1 MKVIYTFASCNIYNS
16 KKMLQMMIVWLIF
29 VLAKQFF
36 AVVRV
41 FKMVLER
48 LEVSSQDDQNHAT
61 AKNSFVVAQT

>member
-41 FKMVLER
+41 FKMVLES
-48 LEVSSQDDQNHAT
+48 LEVSSQDDQNRAT
-61 AKNSFVVAQT
+61 GKNRSVVAQK

>member
-1 MKVIYTFASCNIYNS
+1 
-16 KKMLQMMIVWLIF
+16 MLQMMIVWLMF

-41 FKMVLER
+41 FKMVLES

-61 AKNSFVVAQT
+61 AKNRFVVAQT